1 MAPVLSL
8 NRPARRHIAD
18 GLDVS
23 AIYERAPFRAWKTL
37 PRFARSCC
45 ILPIE
50 AVLPDVCQGI
60 GHGAALESEAQRPK
74 TGRSRPF
81 RPQRGNRELAWICP
95 FSAANS
101 GLDVYELGCDIVS
114 QCMA

>member
-50 AVLPDVCQGI
+50 AVFPDVCQGI
-60 GHGAALESEAQRPK
+60 WRGAAFGSEGQKPKKGRARPFCPPRGESEL
-74 TGRSRPF
+74 SLVLPF
-81 RPQRGNRELAWICP
+81 MRAT
-95 FSAANS
+95 SAS
-101 GLDVYELGCDIVS
+101 DW
-114 QCMA
+114 